1 MNNIKKLYMY
11 YTFNKANIIILFLSI
26 VGFLVIFNLWDF
38 DIAGYEY
45 YSNPSFYNLLYLK
58 NNISIIEI
66 VSMLVVIVILSID
79 SMSNN
84 GRFDSIFLSK
94 IKHKDIIKTQIKTY
108 TILIFMYT
116 TLIYLLLILT
126 GVYRLEGFIIKMNI
140 LIIYLGLLVFNIEV
154 MMISFLFIKLTGFG
168 LSGIITLVWYFITSL
183 IYDSHKIIGNIFL
196 FHMNLDKFKIF
207 FLGLL
212 IAIFIIILIYVLLIK
227 VISKKEYKIR

>member
-1 MNNIKKLYMY
+1 MNNIKKLYMH

-207 FLGLL
+207 FIGLL